1 MDYATAWFYFSAF
14 LLGMYLAFDGFDL
27 GIGTLLAFIK
37 NQKDRD
43 VLINTIAPVWDG
55 NEVWFITW
63 GAGIFAMWPA
73 LYATLFSTFYLAIW
87 LLAFLFIFRAVG
99 FEFRNKNKELWD
111 KLFALVSALIPL
123 VIGVVVGNLV
133 MGIPID
139 AKGFHGSLL
148 TLFRPYPLIV
158 GLFVLFAV
166 LWHGANWGVYKTTG
180 KLQEELRGYAFKFW
194 LLTVVFLLLT
204 VIGMKIWAPP
214 RFERLMT
221 PLGLGLTLIIL
232 IAGLLDGY
240 LIKKGA
246 EKLAFYIS
254 WLAFPLVVFLIYYT
268 MYPYWIIS
276 TIDPNFRLSIQQL
289 AASPLTLQA
298 VLGISVILA
307 VIIMVYTLYVYKMF
321 GGKVTEAEGYY

>member
-43 VLINTIAPVWDG
+43 ILINTIGPVWDG

-63 GAGIFAMWPA
+63 GAGLFAMWPA

-87 LLAFLFIFRAVG
+87 LLAFLLIFRAVG

-123 VIGVVVGNLV
+123 VVGVVVGNLV

-139 AKGFHGSLL
+139 ANGFHGSLL

-158 GLFVLFAV
+158 GLFILFATI
-166 LWHGANWGVYKTTG
+166 WHGANWGVYKTTG

-194 LLTVVFLLLT
+194 LLTVVLLLLT
-204 VIGMKIWAPP
+204 VIGMKIWAPL

-221 PLGLGLTLIIL
+221 PLGLGLTLVIL
-232 IAGLLDGY
+232 VAGLLDGH
-240 LIKKGA
+240 LIKKG
-246 EKLAFYIS
+246 EERLAFYIS
-254 WLAFPLVVFLIYYT
+254 WLAFPLVVFLVYYS
-268 MYPYWIIS
+268 MYPYWVIS
-276 TIDPNFRLSIQQL
+276 TTDPNFKLSIHDL
-289 AASPLTLQA
+289 AASPLTLKA
-298 VLGISVILA
+298 VLGVSVILA
-307 VIIMVYTLYVYKMF
+307 VIIMAYTLYVYKMF